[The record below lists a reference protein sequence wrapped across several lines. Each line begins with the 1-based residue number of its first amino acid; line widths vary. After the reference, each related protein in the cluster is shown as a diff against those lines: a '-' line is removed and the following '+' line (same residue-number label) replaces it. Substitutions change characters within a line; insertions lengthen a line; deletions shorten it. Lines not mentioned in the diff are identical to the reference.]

1 MHRIN
6 ICTSSTGKPSG
17 QLIEIRF
24 PALGVSHQTVPREH
38 LPTFTEN
45 VKIKQPC
52 HEHRGGMGGWAT
64 QLHPQRIFRIPQA
77 SPRLSKLIK
86 LAPDLLCSALCIY
99 CFSFKPFS
107 MPPRPANGNT
117 VKPYNSAAATIWR
130 FGTSSMFTAAK
141 LRDACLKRAQE
152 N

>member
-24 PALGVSHQTVPREH
+24 PVLGVSHQTVPREH

-52 HEHRGGMGGWAT
+52 HEHRGGDGWMSNT
-64 QLHPQRIFRIPQA
+64 A
-77 SPRLSKLIK
+77 SPTAYFQDPS
-86 LAPDLLCSALCIY
+86 
-99 CFSFKPFS
+99 SF
-107 MPPRPANGNT
+107 AE
-117 VKPYNSAAATIWR
+117 
-130 FGTSSMFTAAK
+130 AK
-141 LRDACLKRAQE
+141 
-152 N
+152 

>member
-6 ICTSSTGKPSG
+6 ICTSSIGKPSG

-24 PALGVSHQTVPREH
+24 PALGVSHQTVPRER

-52 HEHRGGMGGWAT
+52 HEHRGRMGGWAT
-64 QLHPQRIFRIPQA
+64 QLNPQRIFRIPQA

-86 LAPDLLCSALCIY
+86 LAWPKSSALCIY
-99 CFSFKPFS
+99 CSSFKPFS